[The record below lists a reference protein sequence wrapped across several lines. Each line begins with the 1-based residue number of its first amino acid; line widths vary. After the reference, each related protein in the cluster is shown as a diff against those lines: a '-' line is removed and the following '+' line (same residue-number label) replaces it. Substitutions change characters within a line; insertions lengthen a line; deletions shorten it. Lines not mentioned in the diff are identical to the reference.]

1 MRARYAKVF
10 TDGDYRPL
18 TVEGAD
24 RRHVIAF
31 ARTHRGEAVV
41 VVTLQH
47 FSPLTDAGM
56 MWPTLDRLDARV
68 DLGNLVLIH
77 PAVTERKLDIK
88 QLFDRLPAAVLSAR
102 VSTRS
107 EIARGRRLEQEF
119 QKRSKRDTIPV
130 KGHFGK
136 AAS

>member
-1 MRARYAKVF
+1 MRARHAKVF

-31 ARTHRGEAVV
+31 ARTHRSEAVV
-41 VVTLQH
+41 VAALRH
-47 FSPLTDAGM
+47 FAPFTDAGM
-56 MWPTLDRLDARV
+56 MWPTFDRLDARV
-68 DLGNLVLIH
+68 DLGNLALNH
-77 PAVTERKLDIK
+77 PAVMERKLDLK
-88 QLFDRLPAAVLSAR
+88 RLLDRLPAALLSAR
-102 VSTRS
+102 ISTRS

-119 QKRSKRDTIPV
+119 QKRSKHDTLQV

-136 AAS
+136 TAN